1 MDEISDEVRAILI
14 RDINE
19 LNSAISDVSEKI
31 DALAPQVDGIDAK
44 WLASRKRALSAEFQ
58 ESVREILR
66 DETKSAY
73 TKVEKDLSS
82 GSQHLVLASQQI
94 EKGFLRMLL
103 VAIFVGVLT
112 GTLSTVVA
120 GFFLGVF

>member
-19 LNSAISDVSEKI
+19 LNGAISDVSEKI
-31 DALAPQVDGIDAK
+31 DALAPQVDGIDTK

-82 GSQHLVLASQQI
+82 GSQHLVLASQHL